1 MCRSVLCL
9 YKLTV
14 NFFCATASHSGGF
27 KGMWSGYIL
36 PVCSN
41 GNPLHMEEE
50 LLEFRLYMDSYIVM
64 WLFGQGLEGKRLI
77 DFDEEV

>member
-1 MCRSVLCL
+1 M
-9 YKLTV
+9 
-14 NFFCATASHSGGF
+14 
-27 KGMWSGYIL
+27 
-36 PVCSN
+36 CSN

-77 DFDEEV
+77 DFDEEVWRTEV